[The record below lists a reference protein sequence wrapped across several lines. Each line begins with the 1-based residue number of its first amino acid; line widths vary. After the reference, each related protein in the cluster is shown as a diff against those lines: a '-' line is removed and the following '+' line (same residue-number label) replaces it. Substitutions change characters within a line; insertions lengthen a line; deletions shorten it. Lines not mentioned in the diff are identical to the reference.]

1 MIKRVLLVV
10 ICIMASLTVSLAKGK
25 NSLRVMSYNIRIGM
39 GFDMQTDLL
48 NEVGDVIAKINPD
61 FVGLQEVDSVA
72 ERSLWVDQMSELAKK
87 TNMYPVFAPATER
100 SKGLYG
106 IGALCKEAP
115 LTCRNIPLPGA
126 EEPRAFLLLEFKDYV
141 LCNTHLSLDEE
152 SRLKSIELITE
163 VAKSYNKPLL
173 ITGDFNMIPNS
184 KEFNRMCE
192 DWQLLSNPS
201 IKTFPSNRPEERLDY
216 IFGSKGFTFNVHK
229 DMVIDVMASD
239 HLPIYLDITLSSKPS
254 IH

>member
-1 MIKRVLLVV
+1 MIKRILVV
-10 ICIMASLTVSLAKGK
+10 VACIVSSLTVGFAKGK

-39 GFDMQTDLL
+39 GFDMQTNLL
-48 NEVGDVIAKINPD
+48 DEVGDVIAKINPD

-72 ERSLWVDQMSELAKK
+72 ERSLWVDQMAALAKK

-106 IGALCKEAP
+106 IGALCKETP
-115 LTCRNIPLPGA
+115 LSYRNIPLPGT

-152 SRLKSIELITE
+152 SRLKSIEIITE
-163 VAKSYNKPLL
+163 VAKTYNKPML
-173 ITGDFNMIPNS
+173 ITGDFNMVPDS
-184 KEFNRMCE
+184 REFKRMCE
-192 DWQLLSNPS
+192 DWHLLSDPS

-216 IFGSKGFTFNVHK
+216 IFGNQGYTFNIHK
-229 DMVIDVMASD
+229 DMVIDVMSSD
-239 HLPIYLDITLSSKPS
+239 HLPIYLDVSFSL
-254 IH
+254 